1 MEVWRGVGVSQI
13 APSVLDGLC
22 DETDLLQGMVRKMNW
37 QGLKSAVQDLNVM
50 DEWRTLEGFPE
61 TPSDEFLQQLHH
73 ALFEIHVQDGTLV
86 CPTTGRSFP
95 VKDGIPNMLL
105 HEDEV

>member
-1 MEVWRGVGVSQI
+1 
-13 APSVLDGLC
+13 
-22 DETDLLQGMVRKMNW
+22 MVRKMSW
-37 QGLKSAVQDLNVM
+37 KGLQSALRDLGVM
-50 DEWRTLEGFPE
+50 EEWRAMEGFPE

-73 ALFEIHVQDGTLV
+73 VLFEVHVQDGTLV